1 MDMTTPLLHN
11 FMLRAEKI
19 EELAIAL
26 ESELADLDSVNTVE
40 EEEKNNTNFKAEQQ
54 SSGELRKQIRTMDM
68 ERRALREENLK
79 LKAKVKEITEQM
91 SRSLESANAEGM
103 IFKGQITELES
114 ENDRLTRLNGSGK
127 EETMA
132 KTEEFKNLELKVFN
146 LEKEKEALL
155 QELEECT
162 LPLGMTRSGVLA
174 SLSSIREEIV
184 KIQEEKDKIELKNTE
199 LQEQLDCLI
208 EQNNSTVSNSPKKA
222 VTDVDRAGGPL
233 SETTADRVEL
243 RELVKE
249 NSSKEG
255 EHQPNNNEATNVT
268 KPNTH
273 SEANEV
279 TELRQQVQEL
289 EDTNG
294 RITQETK
301 QLKEKQNEMI
311 PVSDMDAFKEET
323 FNQVSEIRR
332 ALVKLQEENN
342 ELKQKKDVYESFKET
357 TKHQLNHIRTL
368 VLTLEKE
375 NAQLKAKLQQQKQCP

>member
-1 MDMTTPLLHN
+1 MDMSSPLLHN

-19 EELAIAL
+19 EELAMAL
-26 ESELADLDSVNTVE
+26 ESELADLDSLHIV
-40 EEEKNNTNFKAEQQ
+40 EEEKNNTNFKVEQQ

-91 SRSLESANAEGM
+91 SSSMESAKAEGV
-103 IFKGQITELES
+103 IFKGQITDLES
-114 ENDRLTRLNGSGK
+114 EKDRLTQLNGSGK
-127 EETMA
+127 EETMVNA
-132 KTEEFKNLELKVFN
+132 EEFKNLEIKVFN

-155 QELEECT
+155 QELEEST
-162 LPLGMTRSGVLA
+162 LPLGMTRSGVLS

-184 KIQEEKDKIELKNTE
+184 KIQEEKDAIELKNKE
-199 LQEQLDCLI
+199 LQEQLDFVM
-208 EQNNSTVSNSPKKA
+208 EQNNSYVSNSPKKA
-222 VTDVDRAGGPL
+222 DTDVDRGGGPS
-233 SETTADRVEL
+233 SEITADRVEV
-243 RELVKE
+243 REKVKV
-249 NSSKEG
+249 NSSNEG
-255 EHQPNNNEATNVT
+255 EHQSNEDTNVI
-268 KPNTH
+268 KPSTN
-273 SEANEV
+273 SEAKEV
-279 TELRQQVQEL
+279 TELRQQVQAL

-332 ALVKLQEENN
+332 ALVTLQEENN

-357 TKHQLNHIRTL
+357 TKQQLNHIRTL